1 MHILFDLRTYKRLP
15 ISAEVYIADMMD
27 AFVPALQED
36 DRVTILLGAATL
48 LPWEPIEH
56 PAVSYLIA
64 QEIPGSLR
72 ANAEIVSIIKQM
84 NPDIWWTADITLAP
98 PKMKA
103 HAPKIVYAV
112 EDFRVLEGFSN
123 DGFWK
128 RYLTKRKICQN
139 LLKAEAIICP
149 LKAIATRLISVIGL
163 AARHKTFII
172 ENGIHPIFRPHS
184 PDEVLQIR
192 RKHLIPQRYVLTTC
206 TSATA
211 EYLTPV
217 FEAIGASEEI
227 SSITC
232 VVLGDAALPYTL
244 RQVIRDCHLE
254 GMIRF
259 LNMAK
264 LEPYEVAAL
273 YGGASILFEPSQDIA
288 YLPSVLRA
296 LASGVPVIC
305 AASAANENIY
315 GNAVLRVHPTD
326 AREWIRALTALTLS
340 STLRDRQVANGHA
353 QVSALTSTAMAK
365 HSFAFARLLSA
376 VPAATIRKN
385 SLDAHHD

>member
-48 LPWEPIEH
+48 LPWDPIEH
-56 PAVSYLIA
+56 PAVVYLIA
-64 QEIPGSLR
+64 QETPGSFL
-72 ANAEIVSIIKQM
+72 ANAEIISIIKQV
-84 NPDIWWTADITLAP
+84 NPDIWWTADVTLSP
-98 PKMKA
+98 PKLKVN
-103 HAPKIVYAV
+103 APKIVYAV
-112 EDFRVLEGFSN
+112 EDFRSVDGLPK

-128 RYLTKRKICQN
+128 RLRIRQKARQN
-139 LLKAEAIICP
+139 LLKADAIICP
-149 LKAIATRLISVIGL
+149 LKAIATRLINLIGL
-163 AARHKTFII
+163 SARHKTFVI

-184 PDEVLQIR
+184 PDEILQIR

-206 TSATA
+206 TSTVA

-227 SSITC
+227 SSISC
-232 VVLGDAALPYTL
+232 VVLGDAALPNTL

-259 LNMAK
+259 INMAK

-273 YGGASILFEPSQDIA
+273 YGGASILFEPSQDIT
-288 YLPSVLRA
+288 YLPSILRA

-340 STLRDRQVANGHA
+340 SKLRDRQVANGQA
-353 QVSALTSTAMAK
+353 YVAAFTSTAMAK
-365 HSFAFARLLSA
+365 HTFAFARLLSTIP
-376 VPAATIRKN
+376 VATIRKK
-385 SLDAHHD
+385 SLNHHHD